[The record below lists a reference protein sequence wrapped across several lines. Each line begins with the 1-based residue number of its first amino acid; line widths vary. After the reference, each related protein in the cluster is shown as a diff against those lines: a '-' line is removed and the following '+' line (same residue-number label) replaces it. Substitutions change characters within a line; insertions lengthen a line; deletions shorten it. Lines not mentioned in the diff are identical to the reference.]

1 MNLPGGALPII
12 SITEALNFT
21 AGLLTGG
28 NDLTNLDDFF
38 AHFVPLPNS
47 TLIDQQIGHYPFA
60 NQSVAA
66 NAVIPQPLTISLR
79 MICPARGPGGYALKL
94 ATITALQATL
104 KQHNISGGTYIVATP
119 SAFYPNCVMLDLK
132 DTSAGFD
139 VQAQNTYQWDFEAP
153 LLTLQDAQ
161 AAQNNLLSQIT
172 AGAPING
179 LPAWS
184 AAQSYGGQFREPR
197 LGRHHSGRQQ
207 SGGIEHFVADVWRW
221 AGAAAMTTFTNF
233 TPNQTSAF
241 QFTTNLDG
249 AAHTADDH
257 MERFRQHDST

>member
-1 MNLPGGALPII
+1 MSISPGLTAFRLSFEICPVVLTGGIATNLTGGALPII

-184 AAQSYGGQFREPR
+184 GLNPTVGNSASLGSVGTIPAASNPAGSSISSPTFGAGP
-197 LGRHHSGRQQ
+197 GPQQ
-207 SGGIEHFVADVWRW
+207 
-221 AGAAAMTTFTNF
+221 
-233 TPNQTSAF
+233 
-241 QFTTNLDG
+241 
-249 AAHTADDH
+249 
-257 MERFRQHDST
+257 